1 MQILIDQLNVLTF
14 SVYQNECFSFFF
26 FPSLYQLF
34 PRRCTWLY
42 VMNNC
47 LLSISGKLLCYLWVV
62 VLVNIW
68 FRIWSVVLFSNSQ
81 VKLLSFIPIIYQ
93 DCLIMQGKC
102 KSYQLLFQH
111 INSLTEYFPGKYM
124 SSDILVYLNSGRTGY
139 ACETLGILNNV
150 ELCSQIATNKSYG
163 H

>member
-1 MQILIDQLNVLTF
+1 MQIFIDQLNVLAF
-14 SVYQNECFSFFF
+14 CVYQIKRFSFFV

-47 LLSISGKLLCYLWVV
+47 LLSISGKLLCCLWVV

-68 FRIWSVVLFSNSQ
+68 FHIWSVVLFSNFQ

-93 DCLIMQGKC
+93 DSLIMQGKC
-102 KSYQLLFQH
+102 KSYLLLFLH

-124 SSDILVYLNSGRTGY
+124 SSDVSGYLNSSEIPNSGNT
-139 ACETLGILNNV
+139 
-150 ELCSQIATNKSYG
+150 K
-163 H
+163 